1 MFNFNGGRKKGSAKL
16 LERASDA
23 MRARDWP
30 EAALLYA
37 EGLVTHPN
45 DVGAWV
51 QYGHALKEA
60 GDRRQ
65 AEEAYRRA
73 LALDPS
79 LPDTHLQL
87 GHVLKLQGRLDQA
100 AESYAQALS
109 MAPLFAHAAREL
121 SLLGWSPSRIQRL
134 RRAPAGT
141 KHAAAL
147 NGAGAKTVLFDVSDL
162 IQYFQKARAPTGIQR
177 VQISSISGILQ
188 QDRGVAENVIVCFT
202 ELHDF
207 WIEIPPYLFQ
217 ELTAL
222 ALSGGSLTERAWQ
235 DALSELNTTLELGL
249 PYEFRGSETL
259 VNIGTSWWLTNYLLM
274 VRLAKVQYGV
284 KYIPFIH
291 DLIPVIT
298 PEHCVKELTQD
309 FISWI
314 IGVFFHAD
322 GYLVNSHSTATDL
335 KKVAGLLGHT
345 IDEPRVVRLD
355 GSFHAPSNNRLANNR
370 LANNRLVERAASS
383 THAEIPRGPFV
394 LFVGTIESRKNHLL
408 AFDVWLEL
416 IRKRGERA
424 TPTLICVGNEGWMV
438 EAAMAR
444 LKASDQLRRRVRI
457 IGRVSDSELTR
468 LYRDCLFTI
477 YPSSYEGWGLPV
489 SEALSFGK
497 MVVTT
502 AVSSLPEVGGDLVEY
517 FDLLSPADMLEKV
530 ERLIDDADYRRAREG
545 KIRTEFETRSW
556 SAIGGEIVEHALAL
570 SEQHQLSPMGRG
582 GHAENWV
589 LPLPAQTCLY
599 YSLARNRQ
607 TSIWPGMVGGEMYR
621 MGSRWRALEDRCAWT
636 KPGLARL
643 AFRPPPQEGGVVL
656 YLGLLAPP
664 DAKAR
669 YRVRL
674 LEGEGSARSG
684 ELPPGDTRW
693 VAINVPRQDLSKG
706 LIHIGIEAVGIAPSP
721 EAEETPRPA
730 VGIGVR
736 GFYFCR
742 EDDFAARLRFLEAL
756 QMNRLEDITGQPEA
770 LLDDFGHQEFLLLPS
785 EINR

>member
-23 MRARDWP
+23 MQARDWP

-65 AEEAYRRA
+65 AEEAYRQA

-87 GHVLKLQGRLDQA
+87 GHLLKLQGRLDEA
-100 AESYAQALS
+100 AESYAEALS

-121 SLLGWSPSRIQRL
+121 TLLGWSPSRIQRL
-134 RRAPAGT
+134 RRNRAGT
-141 KHAAAL
+141 KHPAAL
-147 NGAGAKTVLFDVSDL
+147 NGAGTKTVLFDVSDL

-188 QDRGVAENVIVCFT
+188 QDRGIAENVIVCFT

-222 ALSGGSLTERAWQ
+222 ALSGGSLTERGWQ
-235 DALSELNTTLELGL
+235 DTLSEFNATLELGL
-249 PYEFRGSETL
+249 PYEFRGGETL

-274 VRLAKVQYGV
+274 IRLAKVQYGV
-284 KYIPFIH
+284 KYMPFIH

-322 GYLVNSHSTATDL
+322 GYLVNSRSTAADL

-355 GSFHAPSNNRLANNR
+355 GSFHAPSNSRS
-370 LANNRLVERAASS
+370 VEKAASS
-383 THAEIPRGPFV
+383 AHAEIPRGPFV

-457 IGRVSDSELTR
+457 IRRVSDRELTR

-489 SEALSFGK
+489 TEALSFGK
-497 MVVTT
+497 TVVTT

-545 KIRTEFETRSW
+545 KISTEFQTRSW
-556 SAIGGEIVEHALAL
+556 SAIGEEIVEHALAL
-570 SEQHQLSPMGRG
+570 SEQHQLSPMGHG
-582 GHAENWV
+582 EHWV
-589 LPLPAQTCLY
+589 LALPAQTCLY

-621 MGSRWRALEDRCAWT
+621 MGSDWRAPEDRCAWT

-643 AFRPPPQEGGVVL
+643 AFRPPPQEGALVL

-664 DAKAR
+664 GAEVR

-706 LIHIGIEAVGIAPSP
+706 LIHIGIEAVSIARSSK
-721 EAEETPRPA
+721 AEETPRPP

-756 QMNRLEDITGQPEA
+756 QMNRLEDITGQPEM
-770 LLDDFGHQEFLLLPS
+770 LLDDFGHQEFLPLSP

>member
-16 LERASDA
+16 LERANDA
-23 MRARDWP
+23 MQARDWP

-37 EGLVTHPN
+37 EGLVTHPT
-45 DVGAWV
+45 DVAAWV

-87 GHVLKLQGRLDQA
+87 GHVLKLQGRLDEA
-100 AESYAQALS
+100 AESYAHALS
-109 MAPLFAHAAREL
+109 MAPLLAHAAREL
-121 SLLGWSPSRIQRL
+121 SLLGWSPTRIQRL
-134 RRAPAGT
+134 RRIPTLA
-141 KHAAAL
+141 KHPAAL
-147 NGAGAKTVLFDVSDL
+147 NGAGTKTVLFDVSDL

-188 QDRGVAENVIVCFT
+188 QDRSIAENVIVCFT
-202 ELHDF
+202 ELHDS

-235 DALSELNTTLELGL
+235 DALSELNSTLELGL
-249 PYEFRGSETL
+249 PYEFRGGETL
-259 VNIGTSWWLTNYLLM
+259 VNIGTSWWLTNYFLM
-274 VRLAKVQYGV
+274 VRLAKVQHGV

-322 GYLVNSHSTATDL
+322 GYLVNSHSTAADL
-335 KKVAGLLGHT
+335 KKVAGLLGHA

-355 GSFHAPSNNRLANNR
+355 GSFHAPSSNRSIEKAT
-370 LANNRLVERAASS
+370 ASARAD
-383 THAEIPRGPFV
+383 IPTGPFV

-424 TPTLICVGNEGWMV
+424 TPMLVCVGNEGWMV

-444 LKASDQLRRRVRI
+444 LQASDPLRRRVRVI
-457 IGRVSDSELTR
+457 RRISDGELTR

-477 YPSSYEGWGLPV
+477 YPSAYEGWGLPV
-489 SEALSFGK
+489 TEALSFGK

-502 AVSSLPEVGGDLVEY
+502 AISSLPEVGGDLVDY
-517 FDLLSPADMLEKV
+517 FDPLSPAGMLEKV
-530 ERLIDDADYRRAREG
+530 ERLIDDTDYRRARER
-545 KIRTEFETRSW
+545 KISTEFRTRSW
-556 SAIGGEIVEHALAL
+556 AAIGEEMVEHAIAL
-570 SEQHQLSPMGRG
+570 SGQRQLSDVGKQP
-582 GHAENWV
+582 HWV
-589 LPLPAQTCLY
+589 LPLPAQSCLY
-599 YSLARNRQ
+599 YSLGRNRQ
-607 TSIWPGMVGGEMYR
+607 TSIWPGMVAGEMYR
-621 MGSRWRALEDRCAWT
+621 MGSGWRASEDHCAWT

-643 AFRPPPQEGGVVL
+643 AFRPPPQGGALVL

-664 DAKAR
+664 DARTR

-674 LEGEGSARSG
+674 VGAEGGARGG
-684 ELPPGDTRW
+684 ELPAGETRW
-693 VAINVPRQDLSKG
+693 LATSIPCQDSSNG
-706 LIHIGIEAVGIAPSP
+706 LIHIGIEAVSTAGSL
-721 EAEETPRPA
+721 EAAEATEYLRRA

-770 LLDDFGHQEFLLLPS
+770 LLDDSGHHLFPALPS
-785 EINR
+785 DINR

>member
-1 MFNFNGGRKKGSAKL
+1 L
-16 LERASDA
+16 
-23 MRARDWP
+23 
-30 EAALLYA
+30 
-37 EGLVTHPN
+37 T
-45 DVGAWV
+45 
-51 QYGHALKEA
+51 
-60 GDRRQ
+60 
-65 AEEAYRRA
+65 
-73 LALDPS
+73 
-79 LPDTHLQL
+79 
-87 GHVLKLQGRLDQA
+87 
-100 AESYAQALS
+100 
-109 MAPLFAHAAREL
+109 
-121 SLLGWSPSRIQRL
+121 LLGWSPTRIQRL
-134 RRAPAGT
+134 RRTPGRT
-141 KHAAAL
+141 KHPAAL
-147 NGAGAKTVLFDVSDL
+147 NGAGTKTVLFDVSDL

-177 VQISSISGILQ
+177 VQISSISAILH
-188 QDRGVAENVIVCFT
+188 QDRGIAENVIVCFT

-217 ELTAL
+217 GLTAL

-235 DALSELNTTLELGL
+235 DALSELNATLELGL
-249 PYEFRGSETL
+249 PYEFRGGETL

-314 IGVFFHAD
+314 IGVFFHAE
-322 GYLVNSHSTATDL
+322 GYLVNSHSTAADL
-335 KKVAGLLGHT
+335 KKVAGLLGHS

-355 GSFHAPSNNRLANNR
+355 GGFHARSSNRS
-370 LANNRLVERAASS
+370 VERAASS
-383 THAEIPRGPFV
+383 AHADIPRGPFV

-416 IRKRGERA
+416 IRKRGERT

-444 LKASDQLRRRVRI
+444 LKASDQLRRRVQI
-457 IGRVSDSELTR
+457 IRRVSDSELTR
-468 LYRDCLFTI
+468 LYRNCLFTI

-489 SEALSFGK
+489 TEALSFGK

-517 FDLLSPADMLEKV
+517 FDLLSPADMLAKV
-530 ERLIDDADYRRAREG
+530 ERLIDDADYRRARER
-545 KIRTEFETRSW
+545 KITTEFQTRSW
-556 SAIGGEIVEHALAL
+556 SAIGDEIVEYALAL
-570 SEQHQLSPMGRG
+570 SEQRQLSPI
-582 GHAENWV
+582 GHREHWV

-599 YSLARNRQ
+599 YSLGRNRE

-621 MGSRWRALEDRCAWT
+621 MGSGWRAPEDGCAWT

-643 AFRPPPQEGGVVL
+643 AFRPPPQEGALVL

-664 DAKAR
+664 GVEAR

-674 LEGEGSARSG
+674 LEGDGSARSG
-684 ELPPGDTRW
+684 GLPAGDTRW
-693 VAINVPRQDLSKG
+693 VAIKVDRRDLSND
-706 LIHIGIEAVGIAPSP
+706 LIHIGIEAVSTARSA
-721 EAEETPRPA
+721 EAGTPQPA

-742 EDDFAARLRFLEAL
+742 EDDFGARLRFLEAL

-770 LLDDFGHQEFLLLPS
+770 LLDDFGHQEFLPLPS